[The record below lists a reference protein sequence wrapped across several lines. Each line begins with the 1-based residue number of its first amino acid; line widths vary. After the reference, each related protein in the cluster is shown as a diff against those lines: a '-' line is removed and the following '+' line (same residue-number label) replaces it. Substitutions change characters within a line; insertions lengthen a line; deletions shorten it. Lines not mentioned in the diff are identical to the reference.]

1 MGMEDM
7 WLSPSS
13 SAGGQW
19 GWGVSI
25 CMSPAQDETLNPSP
39 DPRALERSLLEADM
53 GVLGDWYI
61 GYWGLVWMLLGWVWM
76 LLGAGS
82 EGCWAPALQSSCR
95 SKVLHL
101 VGLVFLPE
109 VVYTEEPCCSHVRA
123 GQLGRS
129 DVSLAQ
135 FIPCPALSSLL
146 QLLSSAN
153 PPVPPQTASSMSFPT
168 GMNDSSCQGNG
179 PFSRL

>member
-1 MGMEDM
+1 
-7 WLSPSS
+7 
-13 SAGGQW
+13 
-19 GWGVSI
+19 
-25 CMSPAQDETLNPSP
+25 
-39 DPRALERSLLEADM
+39 
-53 GVLGDWYI
+53 
-61 GYWGLVWMLLGWVWM
+61 M

-82 EGCWAPALQSSCR
+82 EGCWAAALQSSCR

-101 VGLVFLPE
+101 VGLVLLAE
-109 VVYTEEPCCSHVRA
+109 VVYTEEPCCPQVRA

-129 DVSLAQ
+129 DVSFAQ

-168 GMNDSSCQGNG
+168 GMNDSSCWGTVPSPGFSSVQRSGMVCSSALEQHHQ
-179 PFSRL
+179 PHHCPASTTSISRLFLQS

>member
-1 MGMEDM
+1 M

-19 GWGVSI
+19 GWRVSI
-25 CMSPAQDETLNPSP
+25 CISPGQDETLNPSP
-39 DPRALERSLLEADM
+39 DSRALEQSLLEADM
-53 GVLGDWYI
+53 GVPGDWYM

-82 EGCWAPALQSSCR
+82 EGCWAPALQSSCT
-95 SKVLHL
+95 SKVLYL
-101 VGLVFLPE
+101 IGLVLLAE
-109 VVYTEEPCCSHVRA
+109 VVYTEEPCCPQVRA

-135 FIPCPALSSLL
+135 FIPCPALSPLL
-146 QLLSSAN
+146 QLLPSTN
-153 PPVPPQTASSMSFPT
+153 PPVPPQTASSMSFTT
-168 GMNDSSCQGNG
+168 GMNDSSRQGNG